1 MNVKKDL
8 LAIYDILM
16 FHNYSLIEQ
25 TKYFAYFT
33 TKFFLK
39 IIVYENIRFW
49 LIIIN
54 KQLPSNPTLVGI
66 FEIYVNAHANF
77 LSFFK

>member
-16 FHNYSLIEQ
+16 FHNYSLKEQ

-39 IIVYENIRFW
+39 IVYENIRFW

>member
-16 FHNYSLIEQ
+16 FHNYSLKEQ

-49 LIIIN
+49 LIII
-54 KQLPSNPTLVGI
+54 KKTI
-66 FEIYVNAHANF
+66 A
-77 LSFFK
+77 